1 MIYEFLAKAIGS
13 LGAVHARQ
21 LAAVA
26 LNVAG
31 KVSSAQPSLSL
42 ARHVM
47 GLAFPS
53 PLGLAAG
60 FDKHG
65 KYFMLLPP
73 IGFGFAE
80 IGSVTPLPEAERSVG
95 LHAVSLNLSRYRL
108 PHPIPLGV
116 SISMNRATPPAA
128 MVHDYLKCFLSV
140 QHVADYVTLNLG
152 PRAGPDLHLPEN
164 TKVLQEIFHAIKQAQ
179 EALSVTNDKRLPV
192 VVKVDQARG
201 NTDALI
207 DCVLEYGFDGIVL
220 SGSTACLAQVA
231 NDLNGQIPII
241 SVGGIRTAQEAKERL
256 DAGASLLQ
264 IYSGL
269 VASGPKLLRQMNEQ
283 LSAS

>member
-26 LNVAG
+26 VNVAG
-31 KVSSAQPSLSL
+31 KVSSAQPSPLL

-47 GLAFPS
+47 GLVFPS

-65 KYFMLLPP
+65 KHFMSLPL

-95 LHAVSLNLSRYRL
+95 LHAVSLNISRYRL

-128 MVHDYLKCFLSV
+128 MAHDYLKCFLGV

-164 TKVLQEIFHAIKQAQ
+164 TKVLREIFHAIKRVQ
-179 EALSVTNDKRLPV
+179 EALSVTNGKRIPIA
-192 VVKVDQARG
+192 VKIDQVRG
-201 NTDALI
+201 NTRVLI
-207 DCVLEYGFDGIVL
+207 NDVLEYGFDGIVL
-220 SGSTACLAQVA
+220 SGSTTCLAQVA
-231 NDLNGQIPII
+231 NYLNGQMPII
-241 SVGGIRTAQEAKERL
+241 SVGGICTAQEAKERL

-269 VASGPKLLRQMNEQ
+269 VASGPKLVRKINKQ
-283 LSAS
+283 LSS